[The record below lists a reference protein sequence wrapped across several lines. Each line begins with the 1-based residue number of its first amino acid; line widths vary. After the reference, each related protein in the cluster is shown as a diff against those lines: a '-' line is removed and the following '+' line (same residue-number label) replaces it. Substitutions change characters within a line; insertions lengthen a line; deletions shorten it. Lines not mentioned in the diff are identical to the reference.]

1 MDQKARV
8 PPVSRLH
15 GTIAKLTRRTKQLA
29 VANSK
34 LRREIS
40 RRSSVEKSLRSSTA
54 EGARLLARS
63 QRMQQELRLLSRRLL
78 SVQEEERKRISRD
91 LHDVVAQALSGI
103 NLRLALLTRQST
115 AGAKDLHRRIAATQH
130 MVQQS
135 VNIVHRFARDLRPA
149 VLDDL
154 GLVPALR
161 SHLTA
166 GGGLKTVFSSTPA
179 VESLGLMDKTVLYR
193 VFQEALTNIVQHARA
208 TKVTIRLTF
217 RAGQVHMMIG
227 DDGRGF
233 STEKVLHAKTGAHL
247 GLLGMKERVE
257 MIGGTFSLEST
268 PRRSTT
274 IRVALPL
281 KPARRRLSP
290 RSPRSEKGGS

>member
-1 MDQKARV
+1 M
-8 PPVSRLH
+8 
-15 GTIAKLTRRTKQLA
+15 
-29 VANSK
+29 
-34 LRREIS
+34 
-40 RRSSVEKSLRSSTA
+40 
-54 EGARLLARS
+54 
-63 QRMQQELRLLSRRLL
+63 
-78 SVQEEERKRISRD
+78 
-91 LHDVVAQALSGI
+91 
-103 NLRLALLTRQST
+103 
-115 AGAKDLHRRIAATQH
+115 
-130 MVQQS
+130 
-135 VNIVHRFARDLRPA
+135 
-149 VLDDL
+149 
-154 GLVPALR
+154 
-161 SHLTA
+161 
-166 GGGLKTVFSSTPA
+166 FSSTPA